1 MLNIQEIAD
10 QLAVNAE
17 AIRALVQAIPDAQA
31 RWQPDPETWSIAQ
44 VMEHLYNEE
53 RIDFRQHLQEMLN
66 DPPQPWGAFQDA
78 YVPVKSCRQALEA
91 FLSEREASIAW
102 LEALPS
108 PSHVC
113 RQDDHP
119 QRRRCPRLVGRSR
132 LGAPAADRQ
141 DAARLPRRR
150 DRPLLDHVRGRELVR
165 LSRTATQKGVHSSC

>member
-108 PSHVC
+108 PDWDITSQATFVDETITLSAGDILVSWVDHDLAHL
-113 RQDDHP
+113 RQMIKLLHAWHERQAAP
-119 QRRRCPRLVGRSR
+119 YSVQYAGGRW
-132 LGAPAADRQ
+132 
-141 DAARLPRRR
+141 
-150 DRPLLDHVRGRELVR
+150 
-165 LSRTATQKGVHSSC
+165 